1 MSQYNEIL
9 DKYRQTKS
17 ITKTAK
23 LLEISEQVVRR
34 TLITAGLYSSEQ
46 SEHIQR
52 LYAAGMP
59 IKDIAELLH
68 LSQSAVWSHLPYS
81 RGPRK
86 DWGTTVN
93 ALRIR
98 KCREKKKLAQIQKA
112 DD

>member
-1 MSQYNEIL
+1 MSQYKDIL
-9 DKYRQTKS
+9 EHYRQTQS
-17 ITKTAK
+17 LTKTAK
-23 LLEISEQVVRR
+23 GLKISEQVVRR

-46 SEHIQR
+46 SDHIQK

-59 IKDIAELLH
+59 VKDIAGLLRI
-68 LSQSAVWSHLPYS
+68 SQSAVWSYLPYS
-81 RGPRK
+81 KGPRK

-98 KCREKKKLAQIQKA
+98 KCREKKRFAQTLKA